1 MKKTESSGNKK
12 AGAIIRKCT
21 CSNENQDVLHGRQN
35 RIANICKDGD
45 ASRCTSCGAEKA
57 T

>member
-12 AGAIIRKCT
+12 AGAIIRKCV
-21 CSNENQDVLHGRQN
+21 CSNESQDALHGRQN
-35 RIANICKDGD
+35 RVANICKEGA
-45 ASRCTSCGAEKA
+45 ASRCTSCGSEKA